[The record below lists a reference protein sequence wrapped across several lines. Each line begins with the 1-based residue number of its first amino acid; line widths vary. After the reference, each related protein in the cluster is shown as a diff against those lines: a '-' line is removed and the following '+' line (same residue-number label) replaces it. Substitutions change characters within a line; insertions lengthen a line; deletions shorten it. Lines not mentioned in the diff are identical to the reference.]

1 MKKRD
6 IIEFEIGKMEFGGV
20 SISQYGDRR
29 IKMKGGIKG
38 QKVKAAVKRTGRGK
52 ADVKMVELLERSPIE
67 LSLIHI

>member
-29 IKMKGGIKG
+29 IKMLEDWT
-38 QKVKAAVKRTGRGK
+38 KRLR
-52 ADVKMVELLERSPIE
+52 DFLC
-67 LSLIHI
+67 